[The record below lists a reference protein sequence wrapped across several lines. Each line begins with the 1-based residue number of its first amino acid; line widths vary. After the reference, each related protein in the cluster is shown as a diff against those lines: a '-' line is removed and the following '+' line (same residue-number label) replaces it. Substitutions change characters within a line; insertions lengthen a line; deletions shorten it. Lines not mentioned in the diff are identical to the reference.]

1 MFQFENLREK
11 LYIFIF
17 LILTPF
23 LVYSQTEEQ
32 TIFDEATIVYR
43 NSIYGGAIL
52 HTNGWGAHITFGKGK
67 TVFKSRIFQFE
78 MVQMKHEKEIRSF
91 NPYSEHTRS
100 YVFGKLN
107 YFFVFR
113 PSIGNRVVSFDKIRK
128 SGVSVGYNWRVGPSL
143 GFTRPVY
150 LEIGVPGTFSQDVL
164 VEKYDPSIHKYD
176 DILGRAGGLRGFNEL
191 KLKPGIYGAFALN
204 FEYDSNRDGL
214 KGIEVGATVDYYP
227 IDEVEIM
234 AFAENY
240 QLFLNFYVCLQFG
253 KKFNK

>member
-1 MFQFENLREK
+1 MKEK

-32 TIFDEATIVYR
+32 TIFDEATIVYK

-52 HTNGWGAHITFGKGK
+52 HTNGWGAHITFGNSK

-78 MVQMKHEKEIRSF
+78 MVGMKHAKEIRSF

-107 YFFVFR
+107 YFFIFR

-150 LEIGVPGTFSQDVL
+150 LEIGVPGTFAYQDVI

-176 DILGRAGGLRGFNEL
+176 DIKGRAGGLRGFNEL
-191 KLKPGIYGAFALN
+191 KLKPGIYGAFAFN
-204 FEYDSNRDGL
+204 FEYDANREGL

-227 IDEVEIM
+227 ISEVEIM
-234 AFAENY
+234 AFAENR
-240 QLFLNFYVCLQFG
+240 QLFVNFYVCLQFG